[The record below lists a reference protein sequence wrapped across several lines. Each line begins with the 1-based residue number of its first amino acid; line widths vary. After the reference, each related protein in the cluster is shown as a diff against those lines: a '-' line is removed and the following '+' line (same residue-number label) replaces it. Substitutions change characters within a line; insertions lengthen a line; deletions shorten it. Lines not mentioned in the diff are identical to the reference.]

1 MTSRNPSEDTA
12 DTADGPAAYVFS
24 DDDDETGLTP
34 AHPAATLVVFR
45 EDSAAD
51 APHLLMV
58 RRSQKMKF
66 AAGAAV
72 FPGGRVDPDDFYL
85 AELLRGES
93 MATADAAARI
103 AAIRE
108 TLEETGLGVGISSR
122 HGVDRLAVVREG
134 LMAEQPLS
142 TLMEDHGARLDLEA
156 LVPFARWRPN
166 FAHARVFDAR
176 FYLARAEGALPT
188 LSVHSGENSELFW
201 SSAAQTLQ
209 RADKGDVDIIFP
221 TRRNLER
228 IAQFATYADA
238 VDSATR
244 FAPRRI
250 TPWVEQRGDRKYLCI
265 RDDCGYP
272 VTHEAFDSAM
282 RG

>member
-1 MTSRNPSEDTA
+1 MSSA
-12 DTADGPAAYVFS
+12 DPGDDATDGPAAYVFS

-34 AHPAATLVVFR
+34 AHPAATLVIFR
-45 EDSAAD
+45 EDD
-51 APHLLMV
+51 TPQPPQLLMV
-58 RRSQKMKF
+58 RRSKAMKF

-72 FPGGRVDPDDFYL
+72 FPGGRVDADDFRL
-85 AELLRGES
+85 AEALRGDS
-93 MATADAAARI
+93 LALADAAARV

-108 TLEETGLGVGISSR
+108 TLEETGLGVGIMSS
-122 HGVDRLAVVREG
+122 HGPERLAAVREG
-134 LMAEQPLS
+134 LMAEQPLT
-142 TLMEDHGARLDLEA
+142 TLIDRHEVRLDLDA

-176 FYLARAEGALPT
+176 FYLARTEGALPE
-188 LSVHSGENSELFW
+188 LSVHAGENSDLFW
-201 SSAAQTLQ
+201 ASAAETLQ
-209 RADKGDVDIIFP
+209 RADAGAIDIIFP

-228 IAQFATYADA
+228 LSHFASFADA
-238 VDSATR
+238 VESALQ

-250 TPWVEQRGDRKYLCI
+250 TPWVEVRDGQRYLCI

-272 VTHEAFDSAM
+272 VTHEIFDSAM